1 CAREWEIQ
9 LHLLFFDFW

>member
-9 LHLLFFDFW
+9 LHLIFFDFW